1 MKQLQDLTKNVLQTL
16 GLPEEGFKEK
26 LKSLSPTENMIR
38 AAILFY
44 FSEGK
49 KVNVADLA
57 PLEKQLGVD
66 IKLILEK
73 FSKLDL
79 IHWDYTSGNVTV
91 AYPFSGTPTPHRVTL
106 PGKAPAY
113 SMCAVDAL
121 GIPSM
126 FESDARIESECAH
139 CGKKITIDIKN
150 NVPVSNPENVVVG
163 VGTVSDANSCSTTS
177 CGPDPNAPVSTSCC
191 PAIQFYCSEEHWALS
206 NEKNATKTGEKLTL
220 TDAFTVGAGVFGG
233 ALEGFKNEMIVQKE
247 PDKVILES
255 KRFSCRG
262 CVDISLDAVKQVP
275 GVLNNV
281 EVKGTKF
288 IVPISPK
295 TDGEAVVKAVKNGLE
310 SDPYYPFP
318 IIVKYKNETMNGGIT
333 DDK

>member
-1 MKQLQDLTKNVLQTL
+1 MKQERKNTSLQDLTEKVLQTL
-16 GLPEEGFKEK
+16 GLPKEGFKEK

-38 AAILFY
+38 AAILFD

-66 IKLILEK
+66 IKSILEK

-79 IHWDYTSGNVTV
+79 IHLDNTSGNVTV

-106 PGKAPAY
+106 SKKAQAY

-139 CGKKITIDIKN
+139 CGEKITIDVKN
-150 NVPVSNPENVVVG
+150 NVPVSNPEIVVVG
-163 VGTVSDANSCSTTS
+163 VGTVTDANSCSTTS
-177 CGPDPNAPVSTSCC
+177 CGPGPDAPVSTSCC

-206 NEKNATKTGEKLTL
+206 NEKNATKTGDKLTL
-220 TDAFTVGAGVFGG
+220 LEAFTVGSGVFGG
-233 ALEGFKNEMIVQKE
+233 SLEGFKNEMIVQKE
-247 PDKVILES
+247 ADKVILES
-255 KRFSCRG
+255 ERFTCRG
-262 CVDISLDAVKQVP
+262 CVDIALDAVQQVP
-275 GVLNNV
+275 GVLENV
-281 EVKGTKF
+281 EVEGNKF
-288 IVPISPK
+288 IVPVSPT
-295 TDGEAVVKAVKNGLE
+295 TDGEAVVKAVRNGLE
-310 SDPYYPFP
+310 SDPYYPLP
-318 IIVKYKNETMNGGIT
+318 ISVRYL
-333 DDK
+333 